1 MKGREY
7 RAHLGRGQCWVPHL
21 RWNKAEAL
29 DRFDSTMNKSENPDP
44 SEPQP
49 RFRFNVQVFQIFGLV
64 IIALALPFTILIL
77 GLLDIRKNTK
87 PNVSTISEANNQGST
102 EAPGLRAT
110 LDSIAETKL
119 PMLAFDDGIRR
130 FSFILRK
137 SNNSDS
143 EASLRSA
150 LNRVGAICVDT
161 SKDHVEKFL
170 ARVSLEKA
178 QEFELTLISLDPTV
192 KPLGGID
199 SKSADSSLNYEIT
212 VLRE

>member
-1 MKGREY
+1 
-7 RAHLGRGQCWVPHL
+7 
-21 RWNKAEAL
+21 
-29 DRFDSTMNKSENPDP
+29 MNKSEIPDP

-87 PNVSTISEANNQGST
+87 PSGTTISEASTQTAT

-110 LDSIAETKL
+110 LDSIAESKL
-119 PMLAFDDGIRR
+119 PMPALDDGIRR